1 MQTFFKAFGV
11 LWLYNQKNLLKK
23 TFIREKND
31 AKRFNSFTRLI

>member
-23 TFIREKND
+23 TFIREKTTQND
-31 AKRFNSFTRLI
+31 SIVPQD